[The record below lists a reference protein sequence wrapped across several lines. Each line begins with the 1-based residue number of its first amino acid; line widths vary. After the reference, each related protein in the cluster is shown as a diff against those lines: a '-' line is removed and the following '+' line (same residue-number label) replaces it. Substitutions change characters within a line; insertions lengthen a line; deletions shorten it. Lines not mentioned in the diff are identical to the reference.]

1 MVSARLEPLEEATS
15 AGGPEAFY
23 QTMGEIDTQISGPA
37 AIAASHPSV
46 ESGFETQAFNRQLK
60 EQQLGSNQRKVSNG
74 RFGDTQNRL

>member
-23 QTMGEIDTQISGPA
+23 QTMDEIDTQISGPA

-46 ESGFETQAFNRQLK
+46 ESGFDTQTFNRQLI
-60 EQQLGSNQRKVSNG
+60 EQQLGSKPR
-74 RFGDTQNRL
+74 RFFGEFSGLSPEFL